1 MPAPNKSNQE
11 EHYFHPLRRMVPRC
25 LLVAFFAN
33 ILLILCAPLPFSQ
46 DQNPLANDPKASKL
60 SEFQLPCLARAPLC
74 APHSRKQV
82 AGD

>member
-11 EHYFHPLRRMVPRC
+11 EHYFHRLRRMVPRC
-25 LLVAFFAN
+25 LLVTFFAN

-60 SEFQLPCLARAPLC
+60 SEFQFRSVARAPLYVG
-74 APHSRKQV
+74 HS
-82 AGD
+82 